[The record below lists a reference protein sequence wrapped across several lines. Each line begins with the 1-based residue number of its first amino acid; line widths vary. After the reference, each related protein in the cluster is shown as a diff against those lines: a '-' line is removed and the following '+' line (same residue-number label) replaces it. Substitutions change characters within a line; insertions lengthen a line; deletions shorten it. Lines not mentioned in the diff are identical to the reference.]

1 MPHWPARSGRAS
13 FVVAPGVYDMI
24 SARLADAMGFRAL
37 YMTGYGVAA
46 SHLGLPDAGIAS
58 YADVV
63 GRVRTIAGRTDAPL
77 ICDADTGFGGL
88 LNVRHTVQGFEDA
101 GCSAIQL
108 EDQEMPKKCGHT
120 PGRRVVPVDD
130 MVEKVRVAVDARRDP
145 DFLIIARTDARTSLG
160 LDEALARG
168 LAFAEAG
175 ADVIFIEA
183 PESEAEIAKI
193 GETIDKPLL
202 ANMVDSGKTPI
213 VPAERLAALGFNIAI
228 YPAIGMLPAAGA
240 MRSAFAS
247 LLRDGSTANVD
258 AADDLAARDA
268 HAHGVRGCL
277 GLRAALGAG
286 RGRSSGIG
294 CSGPFRLSGAHAVLR
309 RRCVLARP
317 LAAGRPTPLSPL

>member
-1 MPHWPARSGRAS
+1 MNASEKRAALAGAIRDGQ

-24 SARLADAMGFRAL
+24 SAKVADGMGFRAL

-63 GRVRTIAGRTDAPL
+63 SRVRTIAGGTASPL

-88 LNVRHTVQGFEDA
+88 LNVRHTVQGYEDA

-108 EDQEMPKKCGHT
+108 EDQEIPKKCGHT
-120 PGRRVVPVDD
+120 PGRRVVPVED
-130 MVEKVRVAVDARRDP
+130 MVEKIKVAADARSDP
-145 DFLIIARTDARTSLG
+145 NFLIIARTDARTSLG

-168 LAFAEAG
+168 QAFVDAG

-183 PESEAEIAKI
+183 PENEDEIARI
-193 GETIDKPLL
+193 GETFDKPLL

-213 VPAERLAALGFNIAI
+213 VPADRLAALGFNIAI

-240 MRSAFAS
+240 MKSAFAA
-247 LLRDGSTANVD
+247 LKRDGSTANVD
-258 AADDLAARDA
+258 APMISLPEM
-268 HAHGVRGCL
+268 HALMGFEDVW
-277 GLRAALGAG
+277 A
-286 RGRSSGIG
+286 
-294 CSGPFRLSGAHAVLR
+294 FER
-309 RRCVLARP
+309 RWARP
-317 LAAGRPTPLSPL
+317 EAEAAE